1 MPQLSLVVASISRLL
16 ALPVTGSFLVTKL
29 AVYSTIEAV
38 DFHFSQ
44 IKNRN
49 LAAVAVGQSKTNL
62 LHSFF
67 LQTFF

>member
-16 ALPVTGSFLVTKL
+16 ALPVTGSFLGAKL

-38 DFHFSQ
+38 DFHYSQ